1 MIPNPP
7 PLMQTGRFWTAEK
20 IYWTVAHGVH
30 MAGMSAFAHR
40 PPQADIWAIAAFV
53 KDLPKLTVE
62 QYNNLRD
69 QAKANPYVA
78 PPEPSASA
86 PDGKRGRIALEQY
99 NRNDCH
105 SIPSLGASDES
116 YFGTS
121 LAGMGVRLHR
131 WRARQYA
138 RQSRRLHHASEEAA
152 AEGRDA

>member
-1 MIPNPP
+1 MP
-7 PLMQTGRFWTAEK
+7 
-20 IYWTVAHGVH
+20 
-30 MAGMSAFAHR
+30 GMSAFAHR

-53 KDLPKLTVE
+53 RDLPKLTVE

-69 QAKANPYVA
+69 QAKANPSVA
-78 PPEPSASA
+78 PLRAVVGPRR
-86 PDGKRGRIALEQY
+86 DGKRGRIALEQY
-99 NRNDCH
+99 NRNDCQFD
-105 SIPSLGASDES
+105 SPARRRAMSPYL
-116 YFGTS
+116 GTS